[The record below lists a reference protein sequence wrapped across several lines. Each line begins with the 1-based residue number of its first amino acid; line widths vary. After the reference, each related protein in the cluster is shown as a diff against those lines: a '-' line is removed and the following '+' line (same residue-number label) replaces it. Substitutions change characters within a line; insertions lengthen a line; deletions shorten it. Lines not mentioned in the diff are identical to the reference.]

1 MGARARLWKADSA
14 ADARVSRR
22 KAMVWFP
29 LGNMMWRRHTNTLGI
44 IRLNE
49 AYVSVRSVR
58 SVRRVQWRAEFTY
71 LVMQSNAAEMNE

>member
-1 MGARARLWKADSA
+1 
-14 ADARVSRR
+14 
-22 KAMVWFP
+22 MVWFP

-58 SVRRVQWRAEFTY
+58 SVLIRRVQWRAEFTY

>member
-1 MGARARLWKADSA
+1 
-14 ADARVSRR
+14 
-22 KAMVWFP
+22 MVWFP